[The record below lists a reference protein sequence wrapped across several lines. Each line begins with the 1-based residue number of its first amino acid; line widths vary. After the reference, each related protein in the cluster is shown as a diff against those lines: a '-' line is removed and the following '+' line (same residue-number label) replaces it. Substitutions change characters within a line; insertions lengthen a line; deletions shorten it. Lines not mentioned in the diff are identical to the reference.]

1 MKDIFNYFKRLENIN
16 SRIGRNKELFLFILM
31 INEEENNILK
41 EEDFDF
47 DLAMII
53 DFISYCISNKIEYYI
68 KNGTYEDTR
77 KHIIKALETFKKYG
91 NAEITIDEFN
101 KFMEVK

>member
-1 MKDIFNYFKRLENIN
+1 MVKMKKRKK
-16 SRIGRNKELFLFILM
+16 G
-31 INEEENNILK
+31 
-41 EEDFDF
+41 
-47 DLAMII
+47 
-53 DFISYCISNKIEYYI
+53 YI
-68 KNGTYEDTR
+68 VSFTDTR